1 MSKTSAPYLQSI
13 PTGSPLAD
21 STGCEQ
27 GISAGAAEAIVAR
40 LYKDDG
46 PFILS
51 YVTRLLKDR
60 HLAEDVLQETMLR
73 AWRHC
78 GQFSAEKGSV
88 RGWLIR
94 VAHNIAVDKIRMRE
108 SRPTEVAHSNAS
120 LALVDDHVDSVLTS
134 LQLRAALSRLSPQ
147 HRAVVEQ
154 VYLHGYTAREAAQRL
169 GIPEGTAF
177 SRAFYALRTLRQE
190 VGLTQ
195 AGAAHQAA

>member
-1 MSKTSAPYLQSI
+1 MSKTGVPYLQSI
-13 PTGSPLAD
+13 PTGSPLA
-21 STGCEQ
+21 SHPEGEQ
-27 GISAGAAEAIVAR
+27 SISSREAEAIVTR

-60 HLAEDVLQETMLR
+60 HLAEDVVQETMLR

-78 GQFSAEKGSV
+78 GQFSEEKGSV

-108 SRPTEVAHSNAS
+108 SRPAEVAHSNAS

-154 VYLHGYTAREAAQRL
+154 VYLHGYTAREAAERL

-177 SRAFYALRTLRQE
+177 SRAFYALRMLRRE
-190 VGLTQ
+190 LGLAPVG
-195 AGAAHQAA
+195 AVHQAA